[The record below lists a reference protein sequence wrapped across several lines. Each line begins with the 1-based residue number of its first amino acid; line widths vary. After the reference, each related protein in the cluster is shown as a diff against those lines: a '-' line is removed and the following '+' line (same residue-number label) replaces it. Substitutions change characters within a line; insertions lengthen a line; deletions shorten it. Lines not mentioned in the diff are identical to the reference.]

1 MELHKHPQHLTHKK
15 RWGEYLLEFLMI
27 FLAVTLGFLAENVR
41 ETYKDH
47 EKARIYAAQMISNLC
62 DDTLHLSPYIRLLN
76 IAQGKSDTLLH
87 LVTTADPQKV
97 SGKLYWYGMIGGRDF
112 TFVSN
117 DATLLQMKSS
127 GTLRYFNLR
136 ISEDVAQYDQLCRRL
151 RIDQDRD
158 QLLFVEVRKIR
169 AQIFNV
175 SYNDFINK
183 NYRLQT
189 NMPDSFVRTNPPLLT
204 YDKSMLNQYVELVR
218 SRIVF
223 LQTPKIADTLLR
235 RATDLIRNLKEEYDI
250 K

>member
-15 RWGEYLLEFLMI
+15 KWREYLLEFLMI

-87 LVTTADPQKV
+87 LVTTADAQKV

-175 SYNDFINK
+175 SYNDFINTHYFSK
-183 NYRLQT
+183 K
-189 NMPDSFVRTNPPLLT
+189 MMDSLVGTNPPLLT
-204 YDKSMLNQYVELVR
+204 YDKSILNQYVELVR

-223 LQTPKIADTLLR
+223 LRTPHIADTLLR
-235 RATDLIRNLKEEYDI
+235 RATDLIRNLEDEYDI